1 MQIESRF
8 TVPLPPDRAWAVLLD
23 IPRIAPCMPG
33 AKLLSVEEGAKAF
46 LGEVQ
51 VRLGPVLLA
60 FKGRAEFTA
69 LDEQAKTATVRAEGR
84 DTKGR
89 GGASADVAFSLVPQG
104 TDTEVVILTEL
115 NLSGSVAQYGRG
127 AGMIND
133 LANHLIGQFA
143 ANLRKEIEASA
154 TTAAATDPGAQAG
167 DEPVGT
173 TGQNPVAPATPARE
187 AAPISGFSLMFGLL
201 WRRIKRLFG
210 AA

>member
-8 TVPLPPDRAWAVLLD
+8 TVPLPPDHAWKVLLD

-33 AKLLSVEEGAKAF
+33 AKLLSVEDGGKAF

-60 FKGRAEFTA
+60 FKGRAEITTMDDA
-69 LDEQAKTATVRAEGR
+69 AHSATVHAEGR

-104 TDTEVVILTEL
+104 SATDVVIHTDL

-127 AGMIND
+127 AGMISD

-143 ANLRKEIEASA
+143 DNLRKEIEASTPSPA
-154 TTAAATDPGAQAG
+154 DGEGASVSAPEAATAQ
-167 DEPVGT
+167 
-173 TGQNPVAPATPARE
+173 TPRRE
-187 AAPISGFSLMFGLL
+187 AAPISGFALL
-201 WRRIKRLFG
+201 FTLLRQRLRRLFG
-210 AA
+210 MA

>member
-8 TVPLPPDRAWAVLLD
+8 KVPLPPDRAWAVLLD

-33 AKLLSVEEGAKAF
+33 AKLLSVEEGGKAF

-60 FKGRAEFTA
+60 FKGRAEIVA
-69 LDEQAKTATVRAEGR
+69 MDEAAKNATVRAEGR

-89 GGASADVAFSLVPQG
+89 GGASADVAFSLQPVG
-104 TDTEVVILTEL
+104 AETEVVIVTEL

-143 ANLRKEIEASA
+143 GNLRQEIEASA
-154 TTAAATDPGAQAG
+154 PQPQAEAAEAAASGADHA
-167 DEPVGT
+167 E
-173 TGQNPVAPATPARE
+173 APRPSAPPRE
-187 AAPISGFSLMFGLL
+187 AAPISGFSLFFGVL
-201 WRRIKRLFG
+201 WARIKRLFR
-210 AA
+210 

>member
-33 AKLLSVEEGAKAF
+33 AKLLSVEEGGKAF

-60 FKGRAEFTA
+60 FKGRAEITTM
-69 LDEQAKTATVRAEGR
+69 DEQAQSATVHAEGR

-89 GGASADVAFSLVPQG
+89 GGANADVAFSLKSLG
-104 TDTEVVILTEL
+104 AETEVVILTDL

-143 ANLRKEIEASA
+143 TNLRKEIEASA
-154 TTAAATDPGAQAG
+154 TTPAAAPSNAPGQA
-167 DEPVGT
+167 DD
-173 TGQNPVAPATPARE
+173 APAAAARPAPQRE
-187 AAPISGFSLMFGLL
+187 AAPISGFSLLFGLL

-210 AA
+210 VS